1 MSEVQ
6 SHGVPAAVIKS
17 IAAGNK
23 AFADAIRAHD
33 SKALS
38 MVYTSDGQLMPT
50 GAPVQH
56 GREAVAAVF
65 QSVMDSGVVDVDLVT
80 EELGPMG
87 APGVT
92 PEMVYERGLY
102 TLKTAT
108 GIADAGKYIVLW
120 KCVGGKWFYYIDIF
134 NTNSP
139 AK

>member
-6 SHGVPAAVIKS
+6 AHGLPSDIVKS

-23 AFADAIRAHD
+23 AFADAVRAKN

-38 MVYTSDGQLMPT
+38 MVYTTDGQLMPT
-50 GAPVQH
+50 GAPVQQGH
-56 GREAVAAVF
+56 AAIAAVF
-65 QSVMDSGVVDVDLVT
+65 QSVMDSGVVDAELT
-80 EELGPMG
+80 TQELGPMC
-87 APGVT
+87 APGAV

-108 GIADAGKYIVLW
+108 GVADSGKYIVLW
-120 KCVGGKWFYYIDIF
+120 KCVGGKWLYYIDIF
-134 NTNSP
+134 NTNMA